1 MAAHVTK
8 KNPIK
13 NVEERYWRTDLR
25 TGRSIYALISNDT
38 EIPSETDPLI
48 GVMETTSLAEDVVNS
63 HNGLLVRYGRKY
75 PARIKPDPTLE

>member
-1 MAAHVTK
+1 MTARHVK
-8 KNPIK
+8 KQPIK

-25 TGRSIYALISNDT
+25 TGRNIYALISNDT
-38 EIPSETDPLI
+38 AMPAETDPLI

-63 HNGLLVRYGRKY
+63 HNGLLTRYGRKY